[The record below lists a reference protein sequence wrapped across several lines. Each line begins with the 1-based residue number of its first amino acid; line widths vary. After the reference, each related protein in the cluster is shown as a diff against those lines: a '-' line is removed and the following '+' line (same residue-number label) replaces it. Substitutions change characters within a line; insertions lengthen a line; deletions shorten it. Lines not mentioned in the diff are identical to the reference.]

1 MTKHDNVSRPGHYTA
16 GNIECIEAM
25 QAMMTHEEF
34 IGYLRGNIFKYQ
46 WRYKHKNGLED
57 LRKAQWYQNKLIE
70 AECYKST
77 PTAILEAERR
87 KCEHHWVDRTVD
99 GSVSDCIKCGQCRE
113 EG

>member
-1 MTKHDNVSRPGHYTA
+1 M
-16 GNIECIEAM
+16 ECIEAM

-46 WRYKHKNGLED
+46 WHYKHKNGLED

-70 AECYKST
+70 VECYKST

-99 GSVSDCIKCGQCRE
+99 GSVSDCIKCGQRRE